1 MRSTVERE
9 LKLGA
14 GAEFAGIPFEGRE
27 LPEGGL
33 PSAYFDTDDLRL
45 AEGRITLRR
54 RTAESREP
62 AWQLKL
68 PTGGDRLE
76 LEWPAPTGALRAG
89 GRGARSRPGSSSCP
103 PVETGSSWSGRRPRR
118 PCPRRFATCSRRAPA
133 EPRS

>member
-27 LPEGGL
+27 LPEEVL
-33 PSAYFDTDDLRL
+33 TSTYFDTDDLRL

-76 LEWPAPTGALRAG
+76 LEWPAPTEAVPAEVRDLLTALTRGTPLSAVATLRTRRSGVVVRDAG
-89 GRGARSRPGSSSCP
+89 GDVA
-103 PVETGSSWSGRRPRR
+103 
-118 PCPRRFATCSRRAPA
+118 
-133 EPRS
+133 

>member
-27 LPEGGL
+27 LPEEVL
-33 PSAYFDTDDLRL
+33 TSTYFDTDDLRL

-76 LEWPAPTGALRAG
+76 LEWPAPTEA
-89 GRGARSRPGSSSCP
+89 
-103 PVETGSSWSGRRPRR
+103 V
-118 PCPRRFATCSRRAPA
+118 PA
-133 EPRS
+133 EVRDLAGVRPAVDEE